1 MSLALLFLWILII
14 SFGPAYNVV
23 GDYGLISIL
32 IIYAILIR
40 KIAIK
45 RNVIFSSIIFL
56 IFIGIKSI
64 GMSSSQALS
73 AYHSSYA
80 VVLGVVKLV
89 ALFVLLPDLYAIDI
103 SKRKKFVDC
112 FVLFF
117 HVSVLIG
124 LIMLFIHGRNT
135 YRDNAEVGG
144 YILTPQFFVT
154 LSVFMIMAL
163 LYISIKQKKKS
174 FYIALIILDFI
185 YIFMSNYTTQMLFA
199 LFGGAMVL
207 VGCSNMKKQKKTL
220 FIVLMMVLL
229 LVSVPALP
237 ELIRWTNNTFF
248 ANNSTVS
255 TRLYEIEILLRRGD
269 VAGTD
274 LMGRVD
280 RVGTSINTFKK
291 NIAFGVPFSA
301 YNTTSTGLIVGGHSE
316 WPDDL
321 ARYGIFGCV
330 LFIYLIYN
338 GIKKIINWD
347 NGKLIDLK
355 TAFILV
361 IAAYGFANPI
371 IRSQELEL
379 LYLIVLFVDT
389 YVIGNEEI
397 LLNERVE

>member
-1 MSLALLFLWILII
+1 MSLALLYLWILVI
-14 SFGPAYNVV
+14 SFGPAYNLI
-23 GDYGLISIL
+23 GDYGLILVLFIYVIL
-32 IIYAILIR
+32 NR
-40 KIAIK
+40 KISIK
-45 RNVIFSSIIFL
+45 RNVIFSAILFM
-56 IFIGIKSI
+56 IFIGIKAI
-64 GMSSSQALS
+64 GMNSSQAIS
-73 AYHSSYA
+73 VYHSAYA
-80 VVLGVVKLV
+80 VVLGIIKLV
-89 ALFVLLPDLYAIDI
+89 ALFMLLPDLYSIDI
-103 SKRKKFVDC
+103 SKREKMVNC
-112 FVLFF
+112 FLFCF
-117 HVSVLIG
+117 HISVVIG
-124 LIMLFIHGRNT
+124 LVMLFIHGRNT
-135 YRDNAEVGG
+135 YRDNAEIGG

-163 LYISIKQKKKS
+163 IYISIKQKRNS
-174 FYIALIILDFI
+174 FYIVLIILDFL

-199 LFGGAMVL
+199 LFGSALVL
-207 VGCSNMKKQKKTL
+207 VGCTNMKKQKKTL
-220 FIVLMMVLL
+220 FIVLIMVLL

-237 ELIRWTNNTFF
+237 ELIRWLNNIFF

-280 RVGTSINTFKK
+280 RVGISINTFKK

-321 ARYGIFGCV
+321 ARYGIFGCI

-338 GIKKIINWD
+338 GIKKILNWE
-347 NGKLIDLK
+347 NGKIIDLK
-355 TAFILV
+355 TTFILV

-397 LLNERVE
+397 ILNERIE